1 MRPRELENDE
11 IEARAEIYEIFDR
24 FPSIKIETD
33 PADLEVDCTARMYP
47 VSASK
52 AQPQKTTSLTQD
64 SLLFL

>member
-11 IEARAEIYEIFDR
+11 IETRAEIFDQ

-33 PADLEVDCTARMYP
+33 PADLEVDCTY